1 MQGGAFMLEKPY
13 CTVLSNQIS
22 TDFPELKALI
32 LQNQLRQATYKKGS
46 VVPPVPKNQLMYL
59 VCGSLKS
66 YMCDENGDER
76 LIYILLDDTIVFSA
90 VDDYFLK
97 TLVAQ
102 EPITAYYVDRAS
114 VFVFLQNDSEY
125 IKKYC
130 RIINARYGALLQ
142 QALSVNH
149 CSAKYKV
156 YSFLHQIAQKY
167 GNTDSSG
174 RIVIAS
180 FPTFTDI
187 ASITGVHRSN
197 ATSYINELKAQD
209 VIARDKNCFV
219 INDMALL
226 EKIIDSLN
234 ACKN

>member
-1 MQGGAFMLEKPY
+1 MLEKPY
-13 CTVLSNQIS
+13 CTILSNQIS
-22 TDFPELKALI
+22 TDFPELKSFI
-32 LQNQLRQATYKKGS
+32 LKNHLRQAFFKKGA
-46 VVPPVPKNQLMYL
+46 VIPPVPKDQLMYM
-59 VCGSLKS
+59 VSGSIKS

-76 LIYILLDDTIVFSA
+76 LVFILLDDTIVFSA

-102 EPITAYYVDRAS
+102 EPITAYYVDRQA
-114 VFVFLQNDSEY
+114 VLVFLQGDSEY

-156 YSFLHQIAQKY
+156 YSFIHQLAQKY
-167 GNTDSSG
+167 GTVSPNGQITISN
-174 RIVIAS
+174 

-197 ATSYINELKAQD
+197 ATSYINELRAQE
-209 VIARDKNCFV
+209 VIDRDKTLF
-219 INDMALL
+219 IIKDMPLL

>member
-1 MQGGAFMLEKPY
+1 MLEKPY
-13 CTVLSNQIS
+13 CTILSNHIS
-22 TDFPELKALI
+22 THFPELKSFI
-32 LQNQLRQATYKKGS
+32 LKNQLRQASYKKGAI
-46 VVPPVPKNQLMYL
+46 VPPVPKEELMYM
-59 VCGSLKS
+59 VSGSIKS

-76 LIYILLDDTIVFSA
+76 LVFILLEDTIVFSA

-102 EPITAYYVDRAS
+102 EPLAAYYVDRQE
-114 VFVFLQNDSEY
+114 VFVFLQQDSQY
-125 IKKYC
+125 IKEYG
-130 RIINARYGALLQ
+130 RIVNARYGALLQ

-156 YSFLHQIAQKY
+156 YSFIHQIAQKY
-167 GNTDSSG
+167 GAASSDG
-174 RIVIAS
+174 RITIS
-180 FPTFTDI
+180 NFPTFTDI

-197 ATSYINELKAQD
+197 ATSYINELRTQE
-209 VIARDKNCFV
+209 VIARDKSLFI
-219 INDMALL
+219 INDMDLL